1 MLKKI
6 VFPLLL
12 LVSVAVASIFLTP
25 YLRQLSLTLGITK
38 VQISIA
44 GTGSMYPTFPKG
56 AGATDIIKAQ
66 EIVAWPQMQTY
77 PGGINLFGFDL
88 FSYKL
93 SHGDIVEIENGKTKQ
108 LSLDKYKEEAGFVK
122 RVVALP
128 GDTISLRDG
137 FVSLN
142 GKVLDEPY
150 TAKPRSTYGGEF
162 LPDCKTLTIP
172 KNSVFVMGDN
182 RKASLDSRFELGL
195 VNTSDI
201 HFVLPWSKQAEY
213 KKSFRDAKN
222 DLSYA
227 HTTTLDPEEFV
238 RLLNDKRQGKK
249 LPAYKYNPLLS
260 ASSKRR
266 GYVMIATDDFSTEAS
281 RSGVTL
287 AKAVKEAGY
296 QNVIFAEVFTRGFYE
311 ADELLD
317 NFAEFPETQKI
328 LYSAECQDIGL
339 SPVLGEIGS
348 CPVQVVVVHFGG
360 YVPPN
365 YSKGELD
372 SWQKLISNI
381 EEVLPSWRVLKGVE
395 GIDQNKLNQLLEA
408 LETRLSHA
416 KEINAQMQKNLW
428 LTDAEKKWVED
439 DKKLGMEA
447 ERIIGELKK

>member
-1 MLKKI
+1 MLKKFVLPI
-6 VFPLLL
+6 LIIGATLIA
-12 LVSVAVASIFLTP
+12 SVFLTP
-25 YLRQLSLTLGITK
+25 YLRRLSLTLGITK

-56 AGATDIIKAQ
+56 TGATDIIKAQ

-77 PGGINLFGFDL
+77 PGGINLFGFSL

-93 SHGDIVEIENGKTKQ
+93 QHGDIVEIENGKTKQ

-122 RVVALP
+122 RVIALP

-142 GKVLDEPY
+142 GKIMDEPY

-162 LPDCKTLTIP
+162 LSDCKALTIP
-172 KNSVFVMGDN
+172 ENSVFIMGDN
-182 RKASLDSRFELGL
+182 RKASLDSRYELGL
-195 VNTSDI
+195 VNESDI
-201 HFVLPWSKQAEY
+201 HFVLPWSKQEDY
-213 KKSFRDAKN
+213 KKTFRDTKD
-222 DLSYA
+222 DLSFA
-227 HTTTLDPEEFV
+227 HTATLDPENFV
-238 RLLNDKRQGKK
+238 KLLNTKRLEKK
-249 LPAYKYNPLLS
+249 LPSYKYNPLLS

-287 AKAVKEAGY
+287 ARAVKEAGY
-296 QNVIFAEVFTRGFYE
+296 QNIIFAEVFTRGFYE
-311 ADELLD
+311 ADELLE
-317 NFAEFPETQKI
+317 NFLEFPETQKI
-328 LYSAECQDIGL
+328 LYSTEYQDIGL
-339 SPVLGEIGS
+339 SAVLGEIGS

-372 SWQKLISNI
+372 SWQSLISNI
-381 EEVLPSWRVLKGVE
+381 EEVLPSWKALKDVS
-395 GIDQNKLNQLLEA
+395 GIDQGKLNQLLISM
-408 LETRLSHA
+408 ETRLSHA
-416 KEINAQMQKNLW
+416 QKIYSRMKTNVW
-428 LTDAEKKWVED
+428 LTDEEKKWVED
-439 DKKLGMEA
+439 DKTLGMEA